1 MFLNYLKSAPEEAIT
16 KITTVTT
23 AVKIKSSFTCFPE
36 KLKFS
41 FMIFLVLK
49 KEVVFFFVETNI
61 VYKTNTK

>member
-1 MFLNYLKSAPEEAIT
+1 MTIIFLWFLNYLKSAPEEAIT

-41 FMIFLVLK
+41 FMIFCVK
-49 KEVVFFFVETNI
+49 KRSRFLFC
-61 VYKTNTK
+61 